1 MKDYDAKESWIKQFS
16 YEGLLRAKWIG
27 TRFESILQGFKVVQE
42 YLICF
47 MSLTFLKME
56 ISCWGINAELW
67 FLMIQE
73 MEHLRIY
80 CSPECLFGLKLVFT
94 REPELD

>member
-42 YLICF
+42 YLICSCF
-47 MSLTFLKME
+47 YLLKNGDILLVYKCRALVSYDPRDGTSKDLLLPGMP
-56 ISCWGINAELW
+56 IW
-67 FLMIQE
+67 FE
-73 MEHLRIY
+73 GSVHE
-80 CSPECLFGLKLVFT
+80 GA
-94 REPELD
+94 

>member
-1 MKDYDAKESWIKQFS
+1 MKDYDAKEYWIKQFS
-16 YEGLLRAKWIG
+16 IGIHVPSGLEQDLSQSFRDSKLYSNISFVHA
-27 TRFESILQGFKVVQE
+27 F
-42 YLICF
+42 
-47 MSLTFLKME
+47 TFLKME
-56 ISCWGINAELW
+56 ISCWGITAELW

-80 CSPECLFGLKLVFT
+80 CSPECPFGLKLVFT

>member
-56 ISCWGINAELW
+56 ISCWGINAPRDGISKDLLLPGMPIW
-67 FLMIQE
+67 FE
-73 MEHLRIY
+73 ASVHE
-80 CSPECLFGLKLVFT
+80 GA
-94 REPELD
+94 